1 MRSLLFEDFLHKQ
14 AKTIEVDLV
23 EVLKQFQSN
32 KLLNF
37 KIENRTLNNLLR
49 DFLNY
54 ESQTLN
60 GDFGKTAQFYAMYIS
75 FVNYY
80 LMFTRSICVGD
91 FELFKKVIPKMVN
104 LFFIFNQGNYS
115 RWLLKYHDN
124 LLKVHLTH
132 PGLENDFKNGY
143 FGVKRTDK
151 PFSRTPVD
159 LTLEQT
165 INADASRRLTGIT
178 HFTNSIS
185 ARQRW
190 SKSHSIRSTV
200 VSHTYDITG
209 LKKAQDITGDL
220 EKHQIQ
226 KDSIQLQNF
235 ISMLKQNINPFNSVD
250 IQQCRAIFYT
260 ILLRAEQRRKKYV
273 IFY

>member
-1 MRSLLFEDFLHKQ
+1 
-14 AKTIEVDLV
+14 
-23 EVLKQFQSN
+23 
-32 KLLNF
+32 
-37 KIENRTLNNLLR
+37 
-49 DFLNY
+49 
-54 ESQTLN
+54 
-60 GDFGKTAQFYAMYIS
+60 
-75 FVNYY
+75 
-80 LMFTRSICVGD
+80 MFTRSIRVGD
-91 FELFKKVIPKMVN
+91 VELFKEVIPKMVN

-115 RWLLKYHDN
+115 RWLLKYHN

-151 PFSRTPVD
+151 PFSIMPVD

-209 LKKAQDITGDL
+209 LKKAQDITDL

-250 IQQCRAIFYT
+250 TQSD
-260 ILLRAEQRRKKYV
+260 LLYNIATGRVARSM
-273 IFY
+273 